1 MYIAEINIKNFRG
14 FEKLH
19 LCLNQGMNAL
29 VGENNAGKTSIID
42 AIKYTLGTN
51 SQEQYFIQQS
61 DFNDESKEIHI
72 QLKFKNIEKFGYKFV
87 EYLTSESG
95 ELCLYV
101 NFTAK
106 YTTELRR
113 GFPVIKTEIKSGK
126 TANGL
131 ILENEVKRFLNVTY
145 LKPLRDAEQELKSS
159 RLSRLSQIIGA
170 YKKFDD
176 IKNVDSLLEIIGASN
191 NKILENPTLS
201 DITSEVNDKF
211 LNKLIFAHETL
222 ATKLDIAG
230 LKSSDLGGMPENKK
244 RKYFKEILEKLN
256 LSIGE
261 YSNGLG
267 YNNLVYIS
275 VELLLLEQDLKNEF
289 GCLLIEEPEAHI
301 HPQLQ
306 MKLLEFIKTKS
317 PDKEIY
323 AADKDNYLQC
333 ILSTHSPNLASKI
346 SPENMIIINKNQAFA
361 LRNAE
366 TKLDANDYQ
375 FLYKFLDVTKSNLF
389 FARGVLIVE
398 GDAENILLP
407 TIASLVGRK
416 FEDYGVS
423 IVNVGSTA
431 WKRFAKIFLRKDN
444 TSLPIK
450 VAVLRDLDL
459 WPDCAD
465 KSICPVIGFK
475 EHKDGNSSY
484 WLSSCLDVN
493 EKKITMKDDLE
504 HGNVKILISDDWTFE
519 YCLSQGGLMPEI
531 FQSLFD
537 IKDLDKI
544 KMLLKCIGLK
554 KESKLLFNIKANWDE
569 ILMEHN
575 VSEIDLDEN
584 YDATTR
590 EKISTFI
597 MKHIDKT
604 DFALRMANILENKYA
619 GKSKELWD
627 KLPKY
632 LKDAIEHVTEKVNL
646 QDNIG
651 TINVPVNS
659 QGEQND

>member
-1 MYIAEINIKNFRG
+1 M
-14 FEKLH
+14 
-19 LCLNQGMNAL
+19 
-29 VGENNAGKTSIID
+29 
-42 AIKYTLGTN
+42 
-51 SQEQYFIQQS
+51 
-61 DFNDESKEIHI
+61 
-72 QLKFKNIEKFGYKFV
+72 
-87 EYLTSESG
+87 
-95 ELCLYV
+95 CLYV
-101 NFTAK
+101 NFIAK

-131 ILENEVKRFLNVTY
+131 LLENEVKRFLNVTY

-159 RLSRLSQIIGA
+159 RLSRLSQIMGA
-170 YKKFDD
+170 YKEFKD
-176 IKNVDSLLEIIGASN
+176 INNVNTLLKIIAESN
-191 NKILENPTLS
+191 EQILGNQTLS
-201 DITSEVNDKF
+201 KITNEVNNDF
-211 LNKLIFAHETL
+211 LRELIFAHETL

-230 LKSSDLGGMPENKK
+230 LKSSDLDGMQENKK

-261 YSNGLG
+261 HTNGLG
-267 YNNLVYIS
+267 YNNLVFIA
-275 VELLLLEQDLKNEF
+275 VELLLLEQDLKSEF

-317 PDKEIY
+317 PDKEIV

-346 SPENMIIINKNQAFA
+346 NPENMIIINNHQAFS
-361 LRNAE
+361 LRSEN
-366 TKLDANDYQ
+366 TKLEPGDYQ
-375 FLYKFLDVTKSNLF
+375 YLYKFLDVTKSNLF

-407 TIASLVGRK
+407 TIANLVGRK
-416 FEDYGVS
+416 FEDYGIS

-431 WKRFAKIFLRKDN
+431 WKRFAKIFLRNDN

-465 KSICPVIGFK
+465 KLICPVIGFK
-475 EHKDGNSSY
+475 ERKDGNSSY
-484 WLSSCLDVN
+484 WSSSGLDVI
-493 EKKITMKDDLE
+493 EKKTKMKYDLE
-504 HGNVKILISDDWTFE
+504 HGDVKILISDDWTFE
-519 YCLSQGGLMPEI
+519 YCLSQSGLMPEI
-531 FQSLFD
+531 FQALE
-537 IKDLDKI
+537 LDVEKI
-544 KMLLKCIGLK
+544 KQLLHCIGLTQ
-554 KESKLLFNIKANWDE
+554 ESKLLFNIETINWDG
-569 ILMEHN
+569 ILVEHN
-575 VSEIDLDEN
+575 VIETDLEEE
-584 YDATTR
+584 YDSTTR

-604 DFALRMANILENKYA
+604 DFALKMANILETKYK
-619 GKSKELWD
+619 GKSQDLWY

-632 LKDAIEHVTEKVNL
+632 IKDAIKHVTETVSIVN
-646 QDNIG
+646 
-651 TINVPVNS
+651 VNS
-659 QGEQND
+659 KKIGKHND

>member
-1 MYIAEINIKNFRG
+1 MYITEINIKNFRG
-14 FEKLH
+14 FEELH
-19 LCLNQGMNAL
+19 LCLNQGMNVL

-61 DFNDESKEIHI
+61 DFNDDLKEINI

-87 EYLTSESG
+87 EYLTSEND
-95 ELCLYV
+95 EMCLYV
-101 NFTAK
+101 NFIAK

-113 GFPVIKTEIKSGK
+113 GFSVIKTEIKSGK

-131 ILENEVKRFLNVTY
+131 VLENEVKRFLNVTY

-159 RLSRLSQIIGA
+159 RLSRLSQIMGA
-170 YKKFDD
+170 YKEFKD
-176 IKNVDSLLEIIGASN
+176 INNVNTLLKIIAGSN
-191 NKILENPTLS
+191 EQILENQTLS
-201 DITSEVNDKF
+201 NITNEVNNDF
-211 LNKLIFAHETL
+211 LRELIFAHETL

-230 LKSSDLGGMPENKK
+230 LKSSDLDGMQENKK

-261 YSNGLG
+261 YTNGLG
-267 YNNLVYIS
+267 YNNLVFIA
-275 VELLLLEQDLKNEF
+275 VELLLLEQDLKSEF

-317 PDKEIY
+317 PDKEMD
-323 AADKDNYLQC
+323 ALDKDNYLQC

-346 SPENMIIINKNQAFA
+346 NPKNMIILNKNQAFS
-361 LRNAE
+361 LRSEE
-366 TKLDANDYQ
+366 TKLESSDYQ

-389 FARGVLIVE
+389 FARGVVIVE

-431 WKRFAKIFLRKDN
+431 WKRFAKIFLRKN
-444 TSLPIK
+444 NASLPIK

-475 EHKDGNSSY
+475 ERKDGNSSY
-484 WLSSCLDVN
+484 WYSSCSDVSDK
-493 EKKITMKDDLE
+493 ERKMKDDLE
-504 HGNVKILISDDWTFE
+504 HGCVKIFISDDWTFE
-519 YCLSQGGLMPEI
+519 YCLSQSGLMPEI
-531 FQSLFD
+531 FQALELD
-537 IKDLDKI
+537 IKKI
-544 KMLLKCIGLK
+544 KQLLYCIGLK
-554 KESKLLFNIKANWDE
+554 KESKLLFNIETSWSGILTEYNVVETDLEAKYDE
-569 ILMEHN
+569 A
-575 VSEIDLDEN
+575 S
-584 YDATTR
+584 R
-590 EKISTFI
+590 ERISTFI

-604 DFALRMANILENKYA
+604 DFALNMANILETRYK
-619 GKSKELWD
+619 GKSQDLWH

-632 LKDAIEHVTEKVNL
+632 IKDAIEHVTEKVNFQENTSTKKDSIDAKGDL
-646 QDNIG
+646 
-651 TINVPVNS
+651 
-659 QGEQND
+659 ND

>member
-14 FEKLH
+14 FEELR

-101 NFTAK
+101 NFIAK

-131 ILENEVKRFLNVTY
+131 VLENDVKRFLNVTY

-170 YKKFDD
+170 YKEFDD
-176 IKNVDSLLEIIGASN
+176 IKNVDSLLKIIGESN
-191 NKILENPTLS
+191 KKILENSTLS
-201 DITSEVNDKF
+201 GITKEVNDKF
-211 LNKLIFAHETL
+211 LHELIFAHDTL
-222 ATKLDIAG
+222 VTKLDIAG
-230 LKSSDLGGMPENKK
+230 LKSSDLDDMQENKK
-244 RKYFKEILEKLN
+244 RKYLKEILEKLN

-267 YNNLVYIS
+267 YNNLVFIA
-275 VELLLLEQDLKNEF
+275 VELLLLEQDLKSEF

-317 PDKEIY
+317 PDKKLGTS
-323 AADKDNYLQC
+323 DKDNYLQC

-346 SPENMIIINKNQAFA
+346 NPENMIIINKNQAFA
-361 LRNAE
+361 LRNEE

-389 FARGVLIVE
+389 FARSVLIVE

-407 TIASLVGRK
+407 TIANLIGRK

-444 TSLPIK
+444 TPLPIK

-459 WPDCAD
+459 WPNCAD

-475 EHKDGNSSY
+475 ERKDGNSSY
-484 WLSSCLDVN
+484 WLSSGLDVN
-493 EKKITMKDDLE
+493 DKKTKMKDDLE
-504 HGNVKILISDDWTFE
+504 LDNVKILISDDWTFE
-519 YCLSQGGLMPEI
+519 YCLSQSGLMPEI

-575 VSEIDLDEN
+575 VSEIDLEEK
-584 YDATTR
+584 YDAASKER
-590 EKISTFI
+590 ISTFI

-604 DFALRMANILENKYA
+604 DFALSMANTLENKYNR
-619 GKSKELWD
+619 KSRELWD

-632 LKDAIEHVTEKVNL
+632 LKDAIEHVTEKLNFH
-646 QDNIG
+646 DNPVIIG
-651 TINVPVNS
+651 DSINVES
-659 QGEQND
+659 EQND

>member
-14 FEKLH
+14 FEELS

-61 DFNDESKEIHI
+61 DFKDDSKEIYI

-87 EYLTSESG
+87 EYLTSDNG
-95 ELCLYV
+95 EMCLFV
-101 NFTAK
+101 NFIAK

-126 TANGL
+126 SANGL
-131 ILENEVKRFLNVTY
+131 VLENEVKRFLNVTY

-170 YKKFDD
+170 YKDFKD
-176 IKNVDSLLEIIGASN
+176 INNVDTLLKLIAESN
-191 NKILENPTLS
+191 EAILANQTLS
-201 DITSEVNDKF
+201 NITNEANDKF
-211 LNKLIFAHETL
+211 LQKLIFANENL
-222 ATKLDIAG
+222 RTKLDISG
-230 LKSSDLGGMPENKK
+230 LKSGDLDGMQENKK

-261 YSNGLG
+261 FSNGLG
-267 YNNLVYIS
+267 YNNLVFIA
-275 VELLLLEQDLKNEF
+275 VELLLLEQDLTSEF

-317 PDKEIY
+317 PDKGIG
-323 AADKDNYLQC
+323 AADSDNYLQC

-346 SPENMIIINKNQAFA
+346 NPENMIIINKNQAFS
-361 LRNAE
+361 LRNEE
-366 TKLDANDYQ
+366 TKLEPGDYQ

-389 FARGVLIVE
+389 FARGIVIVE

-407 TIASLVGRK
+407 TIANLVGRK

-431 WKRFAKIFLRKDN
+431 WKRFAKIFLRNDEK
-444 TSLPIK
+444 SLPIK

-459 WPDCAD
+459 WPDTAD
-465 KSICPVIGFK
+465 KSICPIIGFK
-475 EHKDGNSSY
+475 ERKNGNISY
-484 WLSSCLDVN
+484 WLSNCIDVN
-493 EKKITMKDDLE
+493 KKKIDLKCGLE
-504 HGNVKILISDDWTFE
+504 SGNVKILISDDWTFE
-519 YCLSQGGLMPEI
+519 YCLSQSGLMPEI
-531 FQSLFD
+531 LEALELD
-537 IKDLDKI
+537 LKEIKE
-544 KMLLKCIGLK
+544 LLQCIGVVQ
-554 KESKLLFNIKANWDE
+554 ESKLLFDIKTNWND
-569 ILMEHN
+569 ILAEHN
-575 VSEIDLDEN
+575 IIETDLEAN
-584 YDATTR
+584 YDAVSK

-604 DFALRMANILENKYA
+604 DFALSMANILENKYT

-632 LKDAIEHVTEKVNL
+632 LKDAIEHVTEKVDF
-646 QDNIG
+646 Q
-651 TINVPVNS
+651 NS
-659 QGEQND
+659 EGEKND

>member
-14 FEKLH
+14 FEELH

-61 DFNDESKEIHI
+61 DFKNDSEEISI

-87 EYLTSESG
+87 EYLTSDSG
-95 ELCLYV
+95 EMCLYV
-101 NFTAK
+101 NLIAK

-131 ILENEVKRFLNVTY
+131 VLENEVKRFLNVTY

-170 YKKFDD
+170 YKDFKD
-176 IKNVDSLLEIIGASN
+176 INNVDTLLKVIAESNEEILAN
-191 NKILENPTLS
+191 ETLS
-201 DITSEVNDKF
+201 KISNEINNDF
-211 LNKLIFAHETL
+211 LRKLIFAHETL

-230 LKSSDLGGMPENKK
+230 LKSSDLDGMQENKK

-256 LSIGE
+256 LSIGQ
-261 YSNGLG
+261 YTNGLG
-267 YNNLVYIS
+267 YNNLVFIA
-275 VELLLLEQDLKNEF
+275 VELLLLEQDLKSEF

-317 PDKEIY
+317 PDKEINTP
-323 AADKDNYLQC
+323 DKDNYLQC

-346 SPENMIIINKNQAFA
+346 NPQNLIIVNDNKAFS
-361 LRNAE
+361 LRIKE
-366 TKLDANDYQ
+366 TKLELDDYQ

-407 TIASLVGRK
+407 TIANLVGRK

-431 WKRFAKIFLRKDN
+431 WKRFAKIFLRYDD
-444 TSLPIK
+444 TPLPIK

-459 WPDCAD
+459 WPNCAD
-465 KSICPVIGFK
+465 KSICPVMGFK
-475 EHKDGNSSY
+475 ERKDGNSSY

-493 EKKITMKDDLE
+493 EKKTKMKDDLE
-504 HGNVKILISDDWTFE
+504 LDNVKILISDDWTFE
-519 YCLSQGGLMPEI
+519 YCLSQSGLMPEI
-531 FQSLFD
+531 FQFVFNVKD
-537 IKDLDKI
+537 IDKV

-554 KESKLLFNIKANWDE
+554 KESKLLFNIETSWNE
-569 ILMEHN
+569 ILTEHN
-575 VSEIDLDEN
+575 VVETDLEEKYDE
-584 YDATTR
+584 ASR
-590 EKISTFI
+590 ERISTFI

-604 DFALRMANILENKYA
+604 DFALNMANILETKYK
-619 GKSKELWD
+619 GKSQDLWH

-632 LKDAIEHVTEKVNL
+632 IKDAIEHVTEKVNF
-646 QDNIG
+646 QENTSTKKDS
-651 TINVPVNS
+651 INAK
-659 QGEQND
+659 GDLND